1 MCADK
6 KSASKAVMFFIHG
19 GGFCNGDGG
28 YRPDSMMEQDVI
40 LVTINY
46 RLGPLGF
53 LNLDECGY
61 TGNMGFKDQ
70 QLALK
75 SIKRNIINFGG
86 DPNLITVFGQ
96 SAGKIVL

>member
-1 MCADK
+1 
-6 KSASKAVMFFIHG
+6 MFSIPG
-19 GGFCNGDGG
+19 GGFCSGSGDDRSYG
-28 YRPDSMMEQDVI
+28 PDLLMEQDVI

-53 LNLDECGY
+53 INFDEYGY

-75 SIKRNIINFGG
+75 SIKRNIKNFGG
-86 DPNLITVFGQ
+86 DPNSITMFGQ